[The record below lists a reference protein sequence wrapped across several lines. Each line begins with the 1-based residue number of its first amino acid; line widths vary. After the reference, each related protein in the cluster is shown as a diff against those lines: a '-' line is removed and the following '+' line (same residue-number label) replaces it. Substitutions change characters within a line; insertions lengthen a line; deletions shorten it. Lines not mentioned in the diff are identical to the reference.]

1 MTDIEKQEII
11 AEVEAS
17 VMEKVDKKYGREDT
31 QSVLKAPREKWF
43 GNSDTRYK
51 ACPPMREAFGTFIDY
66 QVWEII
72 RRLTCLIMGRKYVR
86 QLSGDAKAEEVA
98 ERICQFVYDLRNEIR
113 KNEQERSNA
122 YSR

>member
-11 AEVEAS
+11 AEVESS
-17 VMEKVDKKYGREDT
+17 VMAKVAKKYGREDT
-31 QSVLKAPREKWF
+31 KIVLKKPREKWF
-43 GNSDTRYK
+43 GNRDTRYK
-51 ACPPMREAFGTFIDY
+51 VCPPMREAFGAFIDY

-72 RRLTCLIMGRKYVR
+72 RQLTCFIMGNKYVR

-98 ERICQFVYDLRNEIR
+98 ERICQFVYDFRNEVR

-122 YSR
+122 

>member
-17 VMEKVDKKYGREDT
+17 VMAKVDKKYGREDT
-31 QSVLKAPREKWF
+31 QNVLKAPREKWF

-51 ACPPMREAFGTFIDY
+51 ACPPMREAFGAFIDY

-113 KNEQERSNA
+113 EKNGNERSNA
-122 YSR
+122 